1 MLKLNIPLAE
11 DFVEIIK
18 NNEIKN
24 WESKCFW
31 LIIKQSD
38 RPRILSMKR
47 LRERMYTAIQ
57 VLLKNDFLVAQR
69 SLCNKRLYLYSETPK
84 LKELRKKLIDI
95 DENNPLFTQKNTIN
109 KELSFLKNQVD
120 FINELAVSYPEFCD
134 SIQKYKEEID
144 YQINFCEVKIKTIN
158 SIIKIYNGRL

>member
-1 MLKLNIPLAE
+1 
-11 DFVEIIK
+11 
-18 NNEIKN
+18 
-24 WESKCFW
+24 
-31 LIIKQSD
+31 
-38 RPRILSMKR
+38 MKT

-158 SIIKIYNGRL
+158 SIIKIYNG

>member
-31 LIIKQSD
+31 LIIRQSD

-84 LKELRKKLIDI
+84 LKELRKNLIDT
-95 DENNPLFTQKNTIN
+95 EEKNPLIVKKNSIN
-109 KELSFLKNQVD
+109 KELNFLKNQVK
-120 FINELAVSYPEFCD
+120 FIDELAFSYPEFCN
-134 SIQKYKEEID
+134 SIKKYREEID
-144 YQINFCEVKIKTIN
+144 YQIDYCEVKIKTIN
-158 SIIKIYNGRL
+158 NIIKIYNG

>member
-24 WESKCFW
+24 WESKYFW

-95 DENNPLFTQKNTIN
+95 EENNPLFTQKNTIN

-120 FINELAVSYPEFCD
+120 FINELAVSYLNFV
-134 SIQKYKEEID
+134 IQFKNIKKKLI
-144 YQINFCEVKIKTIN
+144 IRLIFVK
-158 SIIKIYNGRL
+158 

>member
-1 MLKLNIPLAE
+1 MFILNTQL
-11 DFVEIIK
+11 
-18 NNEIKN
+18 
-24 WESKCFW
+24 
-31 LIIKQSD
+31 
-38 RPRILSMKR
+38 
-47 LRERMYTAIQ
+47 
-57 VLLKNDFLVAQR
+57 
-69 SLCNKRLYLYSETPK
+69 NKRLYLYSETPK

-109 KELSFLKNQVD
+109 KELSFLNNQVD

>member
-69 SLCNKRLYLYSETPK
+69 SLCNKRLLCTRQISQ
-84 LKELRKKLIDI
+84 
-95 DENNPLFTQKNTIN
+95 NP
-109 KELSFLKNQVD
+109 
-120 FINELAVSYPEFCD
+120 YPIRVLP
-134 SIQKYKEEID
+134 S
-144 YQINFCEVKIKTIN
+144 
-158 SIIKIYNGRL
+158 